1 MKILAILVVTL
12 AKLLKEIAYWHL
24 GHIVLVEKFTIVP
37 LLAQMTKPMLADY
50 CPLSTHMTE
59 RTMAPSSACAV
70 HEELAERG
78 FVLYY

>member
-12 AKLLKEIAYWHL
+12 AKLLKEIADWHL
-24 GHIVLVEKFTIVP
+24 GHIVLMEKFTVVP

-50 CPLSTHMTE
+50 CPLSTYMAE

-70 HEELAERG
+70 YEELAERSLV
-78 FVLYY
+78 F